1 MIAEFLVLVALPA
14 LLAAAAGW
22 DMASFTIPNRL
33 QIALLVAFMLFVAA
47 TGMNLSVL
55 GWHLLAG
62 LAGLLIGFGLFAAG
76 WIGGGDAKLFAA
88 VALWLG
94 FRDMMPYAIVA
105 SVFGGVL
112 TIGLLVMRGWPLPP
126 FLARYPWVLR
136 LHDRKAGI
144 PYGVALAAGAFMLL
158 PQTEIFRLAAGV

>member
-1 MIAEFLVLVALPA
+1 
-14 LLAAAAGW
+14 
-22 DMASFTIPNRL
+22 
-33 QIALLVAFMLFVAA
+33 
-47 TGMNLSVL
+47 
-55 GWHLLAG
+55 
-62 LAGLLIGFGLFAAG
+62 
-76 WIGGGDAKLFAA
+76 
-88 VALWLG
+88 
-94 FRDMMPYAIVA
+94 
-105 SVFGGVL
+105 VFGGVL